1 VLGAVGTTPSTR
13 PARRGGAALPFDILA
28 LDGEVLRRLPFS
40 LRKPNLAR
48 LLSRRPDDIFVAP
61 FEQSE
66 IRSDLFE
73 AACRM
78 RLKARCRNVGI
89 VPIAPDGRVEGL
101 GQCEEPETP
110 SDASSKERFLMM
122 AVVMATPMPIRARCA
137 FNGCKNESVRSV
149 DHRLS
154 SVLCGVTHL

>member
-1 VLGAVGTTPSTR
+1 MLGAVGTTPSTR

-40 LRKPNLAR
+40 LRKPNLAG
-48 LLSRRPDDIFVAP
+48 LLSRRPNDDIFVAP

-78 RLKARCRNVGI
+78 RLKAMVSKRGDR
-89 VPIAPDGRVEGL
+89 PYRAGR
-101 GQCEEPETP
+101 
-110 SDASSKERFLMM
+110 SSRRTGAM
-122 AVVMATPMPIRARCA
+122 
-137 FNGCKNESVRSV
+137 
-149 DHRLS
+149 
-154 SVLCGVTHL
+154 